1 MAMVSDR
8 SLADLCLELNQ
19 SSSPI
24 PLPLI
29 ALASNGE
36 EVLQSVPSSHSSSLT
51 PSPSEDQENPERDEA
66 DHVEKMT
73 TTSNDHQNQLEDR
86 LEGEEP
92 KEEEEE
98 EDGKYLTFEEFKRQ
112 SEELTSYLENFK
124 AMKLEREREEEVSQI
139 QSYQEEKIAALSE
152 LDHMVSFIHHV
163 KTTFTP
169 PEKEKP
175 LRKENVRN
183 AKKLSSGPFVGKG
196 KYATK
201 GNLNHQSSDD
211 PDSTR
216 TTVSTSQYTPREQDQ
231 EEDDS
236 FHGSPEEDEEDDDGQ
251 YSERTSLSDESEVS
265 LSYVSLPTLILPSTR
280 SSHTHKSNSLHN
292 VLLVSIPM

>member
-1 MAMVSDR
+1 MALVSDR

-19 SSSPI
+19 SSSPA

-29 ALASNGE
+29 APASEGE
-36 EVLQSVPSSHSSSLT
+36 EVLQSSHSSHSS
-51 PSPSEDQENPERDEA
+51 PSDEDQQENPERDDAGEVIA
-66 DHVEKMT
+66 
-73 TTSNDHQNQLEDR
+73 TSDGTQNQLEDR
-86 LEGEEP
+86 LEGEVP
-92 KEEEEE
+92 KEEEDED
-98 EDGKYLTFEEFKRQ
+98 EDGKYLTFEEFKKQ

-124 AMKLEREREEEVSQI
+124 AMKLEREREEEISQI
-139 QSYQEEKIAALSE
+139 QSYQDEKIAALSE

-175 LRKENVRN
+175 LKKENVRN
-183 AKKLSSGPFVGKG
+183 GKKLSSVPFVGKG
-196 KYATK
+196 KYAMK

-216 TTVSTSQYTPREQDQ
+216 TTVSTSQYTPRERDED
-231 EEDDS
+231 EEDS
-236 FHGSPEEDEEDDDGQ
+236 FHRSPEEDEEEEEDGQ

-265 LSYVSLPTLILPSTR
+265 LSSFSLPL
-280 SSHTHKSNSLHN
+280 SHLSRH
-292 VLLVSIPM
+292 